1 MISINRF
8 ENLEASIKLIKNNN
22 PHITEWFLYDSYP
35 IEVNDE
41 DVILNIVDE
50 DGEDWEATF
59 DKELFGDAILIE
71 RNGSNINN
79 TFVKVMIGEI
89 SNTQDAF
96 VDFIVLNHIPNKN
109 EISNAYKKATE
120 LYEYLQKSQLKDKN

>member
-1 MISINRF
+1 MISINRT
-8 ENLEASIKLIKNNN
+8 ENLEASIRLIKNNN
-22 PHITEWFLYDSYP
+22 LHVKEWFLYDSYP
-35 IEVNDE
+35 IDVNEDE
-41 DVILNIVDE
+41 VILNIIDE

-59 DKELFGDAILIE
+59 DRSMFGDAILIE
-71 RNGSNINN
+71 KNGNNISN

-89 SNTQDAF
+89 SSTQDAV

-120 LYEYLQKSQLKDKN
+120 LYEYLQKSQREDKK